1 MVVEITK
8 DNFEAEVLKAEG
20 PVLVDFW
27 AAWCMPCKML
37 SPIVDAVS
45 EERADVKV
53 CKLNIDDQQE
63 LAIKYG
69 VMSIPTLIKFENGE
83 VANKSI
89 GLVSKEAILEML

>member
-8 DNFEAEVLKAEG
+8 DNFETEVLKAEG

-37 SPIVDAVS
+37 SPIVDAVA

-53 CKLNIDDQQE
+53 CKINIDDQQE

-69 VMSIPTLIKFENGE
+69 VMSIPTLIKFEKGE

-89 GLVSKEAILEML
+89 GLVSKDAILEML